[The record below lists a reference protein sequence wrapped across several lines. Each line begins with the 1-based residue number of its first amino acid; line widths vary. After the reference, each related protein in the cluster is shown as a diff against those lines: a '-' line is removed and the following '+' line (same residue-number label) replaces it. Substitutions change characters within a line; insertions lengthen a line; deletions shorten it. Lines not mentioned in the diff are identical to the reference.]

1 MQGKAN
7 NIKEVIA
14 CLEEILEDSI
24 AMESRLGY
32 FAALYKRVT
41 KKVEEGIVNGDFQDN
56 EAMEKLDVVFANRY
70 LTAYNNYQGG
80 QETTQSWQVAFNA
93 AKNRHPLVLQHLFVG
108 MNAHISLDLGIAAY
122 EVYGDNLKK
131 NKADFDK
138 INEILG
144 ALVDKVQLELES
156 FWVVMKWLDRL
167 AGKLDEELAGFAMDY
182 ARDKAWD
189 FALKLLDA
197 GKSTEEVTIS
207 KRDKSVA
214 RFGQKLVRPGFWL
227 SIMVVVLKLFEKGSV
242 ASKIKK
248 LNAK

>member
-14 CLEEILEDSI
+14 HLEGIIEDCI
-24 AMESRLGY
+24 AKESRLGY

-41 KKVEEGIVNGDFQDN
+41 KKVEGGIANGDFKDN

-70 LTAYNNYQGG
+70 LAAYHNF
-80 QETTQSWQVAFNA
+80 QSGKAITKSWKVAFEA
-93 AKNRHPLVLQHLFVG
+93 AENRHPLVLQHLFVG

-122 EVYGDNLKK
+122 DVYGDDLKK

-156 FWVVMKWLDRL
+156 FWIVMKWLDRL

-182 ARDKAWD
+182 ARDRAWD
-189 FALKLLDA
+189 FALELLDA
-197 GKSTEEVTIS
+197 GKSTEEATIS
-207 KRDKSVA
+207 KRDASVA
-214 RFGQKLVRPGFWL
+214 RFGKKLVKPGLWL
-227 SIMVVVLKLFEKGSV
+227 SILVVILKLFEKGSV

-248 LNAK
+248 LNTK